1 MSVRVDSQVDRIGER
16 LTKKEIDRRIG
27 DLAAEIAAG
36 AVRPGGADS
45 DDPDDL
51 RPRWITAAELVRR
64 MRSFIVYN

>member
-1 MSVRVDSQVDRIGER
+1 MSVRVDSRIDRIGER
-16 LTKKEIDRRIG
+16 LTKQEIDRRIG

-36 AVRPGGADS
+36 AVRPGGAGS